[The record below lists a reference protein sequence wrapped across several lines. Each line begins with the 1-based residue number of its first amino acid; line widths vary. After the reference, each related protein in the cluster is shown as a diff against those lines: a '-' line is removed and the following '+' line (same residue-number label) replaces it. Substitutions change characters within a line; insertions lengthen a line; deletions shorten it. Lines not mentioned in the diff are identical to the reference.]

1 MPVQKHLCKKADKH
15 IKVTYVK
22 NTELGTKECIAIR
35 KQGAGATGWTG
46 QDWQQAF
53 SMLWNCPKEVFSSRS
68 SNHDKSCLLLIGKSI
83 SCTMK
88 AELVPFIKKGSP
100 PS

>member
-22 NTELGTKECIAIR
+22 NTELGTKECMAIR

-53 SMLWNCPKEVFSSRS
+53 SMLWNCPKEVLAVGQVTMT
-68 SNHDKSCLLLIGKSI
+68 KAVYYLLA
-83 SCTMK
+83 K
-88 AELVPFIKKGSP
+88 ASLVQ
-100 PS
+100 